1 MKSGKGLGTLITGHG
16 HEVDVGGPN
25 TNLCP
30 INLAVS
36 FLVVKSSILIIVDVC
51 MRSCLV
57 LEHSMMKSSTLYE
70 CGPMSTSH

>member
-1 MKSGKGLGTLITGHG
+1 M
-16 HEVDVGGPN
+16 GGPN

-36 FLVVKSSILIIVDVC
+36 FLLVKSSILIIVDVC

-57 LEHSMMKSSTLYE
+57 LEHSMMKSSI